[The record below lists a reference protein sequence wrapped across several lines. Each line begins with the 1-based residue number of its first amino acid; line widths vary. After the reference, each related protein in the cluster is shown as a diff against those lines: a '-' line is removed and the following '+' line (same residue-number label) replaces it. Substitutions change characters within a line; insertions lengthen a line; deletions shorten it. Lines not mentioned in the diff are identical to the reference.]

1 MTIAMTGEDGIS
13 YSDYFDAALETVY
26 VKEITAPNGYAIN
39 KTVYPVHVSAGSSV
53 EVEAVNT
60 SVKGKITVKKQ
71 DGGYGRFPSAG
82 RCKTGRCC
90 LRAVCE
96 RRYPET
102 RWNWSFIQSRK
113 PIQEKTLG
121 RAEQCLRMY
130 TLEQCM

>member
-71 DGGYGRFPSAG
+71 DVD
-82 RCKTGRCC
+82 TGDF
-90 LRAVCE
+90 LPQE
-96 RRYPET
+96 MQ
-102 RWNWSFIQSRK
+102 NWTVLFTGCMRKKISRNQMELEFYTK
-113 PIQEKTLG
+113 QE
-121 RAEQCLRMY
+121 A
-130 TLEQCM
+130 